1 MSDRTDVLMEWR
13 GDVADFD
20 DDELES
26 FGLDDEDPRQSAS
39 SRDLA
44 EADDD
49 AEDDDTDDELDDLED
64 AEPDDVDFIIAAY
77 REDGQSI
84 VNALDEDLANDL
96 DEFIVQLRRLPGDG
110 GAVGLL
116 SLVGEVAVIVRVR
129 GRHVQLLLS
138 DNAAAGDWPIARD
151 IAEFLDEDVPDEDE
165 DSEPIGDLGILKDLG
180 MPEFDLAA
188 MCDDLDL
195 GSDQLLAEVADK
207 IKIGPQFRK
216 IVDTAFDN

>member
-1 MSDRTDVLMEWR
+1 M
-13 GDVADFD
+13 ADID
-20 DDELES
+20 DDDLES
-26 FGLDDEDPRQSAS
+26 FGLDDEDPRESAS

-49 AEDDDTDDELDDLED
+49 DDPDDELDDLED
-64 AEPDDVDFIIAAY
+64 AEPDDIDFIIAAY
-77 REDGQSI
+77 REDGQSM
-84 VNALDEDLANDL
+84 VNALDEELANDL

-116 SLVGEVAVIVRVR
+116 SLVGEVAIIVRVR
-129 GRHVQLLLS
+129 GRHVQVMLS
-138 DNAAAGDWPIARD
+138 DSAAANDWPIARD
-151 IAEFLDEDVPDEDE
+151 IAEFLDEDIPEDDDD

-180 MPEFDLAA
+180 VPEFDLSA

-195 GSDQLLAEVADK
+195 GSDQLLGEVAEK

-216 IVDTAFDN
+216 IVDTEFGDDD

>member
-1 MSDRTDVLMEWR
+1 M
-13 GDVADFD
+13 ADI
-20 DDELES
+20 DEDQLES

-44 EADDD
+44 EVDDEDDSDDD
-49 AEDDDTDDELDDLED
+49 LDDLED
-64 AEPDDVDFIIAAY
+64 AEPEDIDFIVAAY
-77 REDGQSI
+77 REDGQSM
-84 VNALDEDLANDL
+84 VNALSEDLANDL

-129 GRHVQLLLS
+129 GRHVQVMLS
-138 DNAAAGDWPIARD
+138 DSAAANDWPIARD
-151 IAEFLDEDVPDEDE
+151 IAEFLDEDIAEEDDDD

-180 MPEFDLAA
+180 LPEFDLTA

-195 GSDQLLAEVADK
+195 GSDQLLTEVADK

-216 IVDTAFDN
+216 VVETEFGDD